1 MFTGCPLPV
10 HCFCFVSEWTAVV
23 LNVNSCVFPFSSFPS
38 LNTVNKCNTFCQCHW
53 GGQELNKIPQS
64 ILFGTDWSS
73 EINIFYE
80 AIILKRI
87 PSTTM
92 LRLLW
97 SLKKWCFFFIWN
109 VIFLYQNILLR
120 TQHVQG
126 NKDLWSKMRFSLQNN
141 SSFQFLEGIEWKE
154 HQPFV
159 TIAISGKQFTRNSQK
174 VNYLRWEWFWQ
185 LPDINQQQYMNV
197 CNLYLI

>member
-1 MFTGCPLPV
+1 MCISFS
-10 HCFCFVSEWTAVV
+10 F
-23 LNVNSCVFPFSSFPS
+23 FSSVI
-38 LNTVNKCNTFCQCHW
+38 TVNKCNTFCQWHW
-53 GGQELNKIPQS
+53 GGQELHKIPWN

-80 AIILKRI
+80 AIILRRI
-87 PSTTM
+87 PSTAK

-97 SLKKWCFFFIWN
+97 SLKKWCSFFFIWN

-120 TQHVQG
+120 TEHVQG
-126 NKDLWSKMRFSLQNN
+126 NKDLWSKMRFSLQNK
-141 SSFQFLEGIEWKE
+141 SSFQFLEEIEWKE

-174 VNYLRWEWFWQ
+174 VN
-185 LPDINQQQYMNV
+185 
-197 CNLYLI
+197 